1 MELLPSGH
9 IALSDSS
16 SGAFPFFSMTSPSV
30 STRSAGSR
38 VSTRTRLQEASSS
51 DQMAQI
57 SNGRRRRNQ
66 IYNISCQG
74 DNAAGCKTEE
84 QDRVTASMQASFFE
98 VSALR
103 DIIVG
108 KQDRVVY
115 RRTHLDTADNNVAH
129 VDHIHALHIRNCH
142 VDEDGNPDHNHD
154 RDQN

>member
-1 MELLPSGH
+1 
-9 IALSDSS
+9 
-16 SGAFPFFSMTSPSV
+16 
-30 STRSAGSR
+30 
-38 VSTRTRLQEASSS
+38 
-51 DQMAQI
+51 MAQI

-74 DNAAGCKTEE
+74 DNAAGCKNRGTGPGH
-84 QDRVTASMQASFFE
+84 RLNAGLLLRKCCT
-98 VSALR
+98 LR

-142 VDEDGNPDHNHD
+142 VDEDGNFNRDHNHD
-154 RDQN
+154 RDQH